1 MQVQVGDCVMKGL
14 KLDARAGDLYSQ
26 TSKIF
31 YLFSEDTRDCGVV
44 KVTPLSRRKS
54 SRNAAKQLESIIY
67 EVDSIGLE
75 KIKKSVYIPDAYI
88 PKRPRLI
95 RE

>member
-14 KLDARAGDLYSQ
+14 KLDAHAGDLYSQ

-31 YLFSEDTRDCGVV
+31 YLFSEDTRGVV
-44 KVTPLSRRKS
+44 KATPLSRRKS

>member
-31 YLFSEDTRDCGVV
+31 YLFSVSEDTCGVV
-44 KVTPLSRRKS
+44 KATPLSRRKS